1 MQTLFAPWRFSYV
14 SVSSQT
20 EGCFFCEAA
29 AEPDNPERL
38 VVHVSEHFLVMLNLH
53 PYTNGHLMV
62 APLKH
67 IDDPLAMSEDES
79 GEFWPL
85 ILESQEVL
93 KKAYSP
99 GGFNLGMNL
108 GRAAGAGVPDH
119 FHFHI
124 VPRWSG
130 DTNFMSVLAGVRV
143 VPEEPSQVLDRL
155 RPLFAEI

>member
-1 MQTLFAPWRFSYV
+1 MQTLFTPWRFSYI
-14 SVSSQT
+14 SVSTQP

-29 AEPDNPERL
+29 AEPEDPERL
-38 VVHVSEHFLVMLNLH
+38 VVHLSDHFMVMLNLH

-67 IDDPLAMSEDES
+67 LAAPLAMAEDEFRD
-79 GEFWPL
+79 FWPL
-85 ILESQEVL
+85 ILKCQKVLEEV
-93 KKAYSP
+93 YSP
-99 GGFNLGMNL
+99 EGFNLGMNL

-143 VPEEPSQVLDRL
+143 VPEEPAQILDRL
-155 RPLFAEI
+155 RPLFAEV